1 MDAMHSQQPEITGF
15 SEHKINRNHISPNAL
30 KVLSQLETGGYVAY
44 LVGGAVRDLVL
55 GHTPKDFD
63 ISTNAKPE
71 QIRSLFRNSR
81 IIGRRFKLVHV
92 RYGREVIEVSTF
104 RASHDEAEHKD
115 HAVSADDGRILRDN
129 VYGDI
134 DSDVWR
140 RDFTINA
147 LYYNSSNET
156 VIDYMSGIADL
167 EAGVLRLIGDPMT
180 RFREDPVRT
189 IRALRFSAK
198 LGFEVESDTHA
209 AIDHSKHLL
218 KTVSPARLFDEVV
231 KLFHGGYALDV
242 YHLLNQYGFSELF
255 FPATEKLLQQQ
266 DYSKYKG
273 FIESALSNTDKRIR
287 QDKPVTPAFLVA
299 VMLWPV
305 VQHTVE
311 QDHSRKTH
319 LYDKYQ
325 KAVHQVIS
333 EQINHL
339 TMPRRFSQMAR
350 EMWILQL
357 RFQQQKG
364 RKALNLL
371 QHKRFRAAYDLFYL
385 RAHSCASDLMP
396 LADWWTQIQELD
408 EKEKLDFVGVKE
420 SRKQKRQADSRQHQQ
435 YQKKHM
441 YNGTKG

>member
-1 MDAMHSQQPEITGF
+1 MDALHSQQPKITAV
-15 SEHKINRNHISPNAL
+15 SEHRIDRNHISPNAL
-30 KVLSQLETGGYVAY
+30 KVLSKLESGGYEAY
-44 LVGGAVRDLVL
+44 LVGGAVRDLLL

-63 ISTNAKPE
+63 ISTDAKPE

-140 RDFTINA
+140 RDFTVNA
-147 LYYNSSNET
+147 LYYNSSSET
-156 VIDYMSGIADL
+156 VVDYVSGVQDI
-167 EAGVLRLIGDPMT
+167 EAGLLRMIGDPET

-198 LGFEVESDTHA
+198 LGFEVENDTFA
-209 AIDHSKHLL
+209 AIGDSKQLL

-231 KLFHGGYALDV
+231 KLFHGGYALNV
-242 YHLLNQYGFSELF
+242 YHLLNQYKFFELF
-255 FPATEKLLQQQ
+255 FPATDKLLQQQ
-266 DYSKYKG
+266 DFSKYTG
-273 FIESALSNTDKRIR
+273 FIESALSNTDKRISE
-287 QDKPVTPAFLVA
+287 DKPVTPAFLIA

-305 VQHTVE
+305 VQDKVKH
-311 QDHSRKTH
+311 DKSRKTH
-319 LYDKYQ
+319 QYDKYQ

-350 EMWILQL
+350 EIWILQL

-364 RKALNLL
+364 RKPLNLL
-371 QHKRFRAAYDLFYL
+371 QHKRFRAAYDFLCL
-385 RAHSCASDLMP
+385 RAHSCNSDLIP
-396 LADWWTQIQELD
+396 LCDWWTQIQELD
-408 EKEKLDFVGVKE
+408 EKQRLDFVSVKE
-420 SRKQKRQADSRQHQQ
+420 SRKQKRQADTNQHRE
-435 YQKKHM
+435 YQKKHS
-441 YNGTKG
+441 YKGT